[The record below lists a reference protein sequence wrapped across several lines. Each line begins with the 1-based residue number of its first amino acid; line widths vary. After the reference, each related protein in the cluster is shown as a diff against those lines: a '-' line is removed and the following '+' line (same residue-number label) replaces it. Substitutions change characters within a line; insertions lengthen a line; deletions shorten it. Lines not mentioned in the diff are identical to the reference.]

1 MRGGG
6 RGDRRAR
13 AGRRARERVARGRL
27 YPRAAPR
34 IWALVRSNP
43 RSSRTRHDHR
53 RGAQARRAPDRRG
66 VSQESAARQ
75 RHCRQRAAIASAVEP
90 HTRRSGRGPRDYREC
105 IQGRSDS
112 EMKRDFLDLSSLSP
126 EELNGLLTLGARL
139 KTELKIGL
147 EHPYL
152 RGRTLAMVFQ
162 KPSLRT
168 RVTFE
173 TGMAQLGGHAIYL
186 APNDIGIGERESVK
200 DVARNI
206 SRSVDLI
213 MIRTFSHETAV
224 ELAREATVPV
234 INGLTDLLHPC
245 QLLADLMT
253 LQERFGRDLR
263 KVRVA
268 FVGDGFNLAQSW
280 IEAASLAGFELRLA
294 SPKGYEPGKAF
305 IAGLR
310 KEESGTQTDAPAEAV
325 KDADVVYTDTWTSM
339 GREKE
344 AAQRRRDFKGFQVND
359 ALLKNARKGAIVM
372 HCLPAHRGEEITDDV
387 IDGPRSVVLDQAEN
401 RLHAQKAVMVWLIR
415 PEILQ
420 TAPSPE

>member
-1 MRGGG
+1 
-6 RGDRRAR
+6 
-13 AGRRARERVARGRL
+13 
-27 YPRAAPR
+27 
-34 IWALVRSNP
+34 
-43 RSSRTRHDHR
+43 
-53 RGAQARRAPDRRG
+53 
-66 VSQESAARQ
+66 
-75 RHCRQRAAIASAVEP
+75 
-90 HTRRSGRGPRDYREC
+90 
-105 IQGRSDS
+105 
-112 EMKRDFLDLSSLSP
+112 MKRDLLDLSSLSP
-126 EELNGLLTLGARL
+126 AELAGLLALGARL
-139 KTELKIGL
+139 KAELKIGL

-152 RGRTLAMVFQ
+152 RGKTLAMVFQ

-168 RVTFE
+168 RITFE

-253 LQERFGRDLR
+253 LQEHFGRDLR

-280 IEAASLAGFELRLA
+280 IEAASIAGFELRLA
-294 SPKGYEPGKAF
+294 CPKGYEPEKAF
-305 IAGLR
+305 IESPARRGDRHAHRRSCRGGARTRTSFTPTPGPRWAVRRKPRSAG
-310 KEESGTQTDAPAEAV
+310 A
-325 KDADVVYTDTWTSM
+325 TS
-339 GREKE
+339 
-344 AAQRRRDFKGFQVND
+344 RRFQVND

-420 TAPSPE
+420 TSPSPE

>member
-1 MRGGG
+1 
-6 RGDRRAR
+6 
-13 AGRRARERVARGRL
+13 
-27 YPRAAPR
+27 
-34 IWALVRSNP
+34 
-43 RSSRTRHDHR
+43 
-53 RGAQARRAPDRRG
+53 
-66 VSQESAARQ
+66 
-75 RHCRQRAAIASAVEP
+75 
-90 HTRRSGRGPRDYREC
+90 
-105 IQGRSDS
+105 
-112 EMKRDFLDLSSLSP
+112 MKRDFLDLSSLSTA
-126 EELNGLLTLGARL
+126 ELNGLLALGARL
-139 KTELKIGL
+139 KAELKIGL

-186 APNDIGIGERESVK
+186 APSDIGIGERESVK

-206 SRSVDLI
+206 SRAVDLI

-224 ELAREATVPV
+224 ELAREASVPV

-280 IEAASLAGFELRLA
+280 IEAAALAGFELRLA
-294 SPKGYEPGKAF
+294 SPKGYEPDKEF
-305 IAGLR
+305 MKRLR
-310 KEESGTQTDAPAEAV
+310 NEEIGTLTDDPAEAV

-344 AAQRRRDFKGFQVND
+344 AVQRRRDFKGFQVND
-359 ALLKNARKGAIVM
+359 ALMKHARKGAIVM

-415 PEILQ
+415 PEILE
-420 TAPSPE
+420 TTSPSAE